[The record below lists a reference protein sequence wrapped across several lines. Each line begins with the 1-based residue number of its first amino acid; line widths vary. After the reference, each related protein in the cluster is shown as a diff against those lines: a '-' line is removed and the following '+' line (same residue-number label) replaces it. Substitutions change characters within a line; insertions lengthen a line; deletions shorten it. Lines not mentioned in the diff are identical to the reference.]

1 MRRASLKRC
10 ISRSACPRL
19 LDVLTPLV
27 RRIRHVKGANNTNT
41 KLHKF
46 RSTVN
51 IAIFKIH
58 KVNYNSFML
67 SRVYSCAVVG
77 LEGVIV
83 EVEVDYTN
91 GLPGVTIVGLPDT
104 AVQESRERV
113 QTAVKNAG
121 LHFPRHRIVV
131 NLAPAVVRKE
141 GPAYD
146 LPIALGVVILA
157 GYLPHE
163 IIEGAMVIGE
173 LSLDGLVRHTR
184 GVLPMAA
191 AARANGFKRM
201 FVPEA
206 DAGEAALIPDLEIYP
221 VKSLAHLYD
230 HLAGRQSIE
239 PYQPSSADLPDPL
252 FTPTDFA
259 EVKGQEHVKRALE
272 IAAAGGHNCLMVGS
286 PGSGKT
292 LLARAMP
299 GILPEMSIEES
310 LDVTRIYSVA
320 DQLPPGTPLIKHRP
334 FRAPH
339 HTISHAGLVGGG
351 NIPKPGEISL
361 AHRGVLFLDEF
372 PEFGTRVLEV
382 MRQPMEDKVVTI
394 SRAKGSLTF
403 SANFQLIAAMNPCP
417 CGYFGDQQKPC
428 TCAPAVV
435 TKYQKRISGPILDRI
450 DIHIEVPR
458 VDYEKLSGDRLG
470 ETSETIR
477 KRVQAARDIQNQR
490 FSASVDVVC
499 NADMRIGEVRLFCAL
514 QPEGQSLMRAAMS
527 RLNLS
532 ARAYHRILKLSRTI
546 ADLAG
551 SEEIHSPHLAEA
563 PQYRPKIMMG

>member
-1 MRRASLKRC
+1 
-10 ISRSACPRL
+10 
-19 LDVLTPLV
+19 
-27 RRIRHVKGANNTNT
+27 
-41 KLHKF
+41 
-46 RSTVN
+46 
-51 IAIFKIH
+51 
-58 KVNYNSFML
+58 ML
-67 SRVYSCAVVG
+67 ARVYSCAVVG

-91 GLPGVTIVGLPDT
+91 GLPAVIIVGLPDA

-131 NLAPAVVRKE
+131 NLSPAAIRKE

-157 GYLPHE
+157 GFLPQE
-163 IIEGAMVIGE
+163 AIEGAMVVGE
-173 LSLDGLVRHTR
+173 LSLDGVVRHTR

-201 FVPEA
+201 FVPEV
-206 DAGEAALIPDLEIYP
+206 DAGEAALIPDLEVYP

-230 HLAGRQSIE
+230 HLAGRRLIE
-239 PYQPSSADLPDPL
+239 PYQPSVADSPDPL

-259 EVKGQEHVKRALE
+259 EIKGQEHVKRALE
-272 IAAAGGHNCLMVGS
+272 VAAAGGHNCLLVGS
-286 PGSGKT
+286 PGAGKT

-320 DQLPPGTPLIKHRP
+320 DQLPTGTPLIKQRP

-372 PEFGTRVLEV
+372 PEFGPRVLEV
-382 MRQPMEDKVVTI
+382 MRQPMEDKIVTI

-403 SANFQLIAAMNPCP
+403 SANFQLIAAMNPCQ
-417 CGYFGDQQKPC
+417 CGFFGDSQKPC

-477 KRVQAARDIQNQR
+477 KRVQAARDIQNKR
-490 FSASVDVVC
+490 FANGEAKDIVC
-499 NADMRIGEVRLFCAL
+499 NADMRIGEVRQFCSL

-527 RLNLS
+527 QLNLS
-532 ARAYHRILKLSRTI
+532 ARAYHRILKLARTI

-551 SEEIHSPHLAEA
+551 SEGIQSAHLAEA
-563 PQYRPKIMMG
+563 LQYRPKLMLG

>member
-1 MRRASLKRC
+1 
-10 ISRSACPRL
+10 
-19 LDVLTPLV
+19 
-27 RRIRHVKGANNTNT
+27 
-41 KLHKF
+41 
-46 RSTVN
+46 
-51 IAIFKIH
+51 
-58 KVNYNSFML
+58 
-67 SRVYSCAVVG
+67 VG

-91 GLPGVTIVGLPDT
+91 GLPGVTIVGLPDA

-146 LPIALGVVILA
+146 LPIALGVIILA
-157 GYLPHE
+157 DYLPHDVVDQTL
-163 IIEGAMVIGE
+163 VIGE
-173 LSLDGLVRHTR
+173 LSLDGSVRHTR
-184 GVLPMAA
+184 GILPMAA
-191 AARANGFKRM
+191 TARANGYKRM
-201 FVPEA
+201 FVPEV
-206 DAGEAALIPDLEIYP
+206 DAPEAALIPDLEIYP
-221 VKSLAHLYD
+221 VKSLADLYD
-230 HLAGRQSIE
+230 HLSGRRLIQQ
-239 PYQPSSADLPDPL
+239 YQPTDNILEPL
-252 FTPTDFA
+252 FIPTDFS
-259 EVKGQEHVKRALE
+259 EIKGQEHVKRALE
-272 IAAAGGHNCLMVGS
+272 VAAAGGHNVLMVGS
-286 PGSGKT
+286 PGAGKT
-292 LLARAMP
+292 LLARALP
-299 GILPEMSIEES
+299 SILPEMSIEES

-320 DQLPPGTPLIKHRP
+320 DQLPAGTPLLRHRP

-403 SANFQLIAAMNPCP
+403 SANFQLLAAMNPCP
-417 CGYFGDQQKPC
+417 CGFFSDPQKPC

-435 TKYQKRISGPILDRI
+435 TRYQKRISGPLLDRI

-458 VDYEKLSGDRLG
+458 VDYEKLSSNRVS
-470 ETSETIR
+470 ETSESIR
-477 KRVQAARDIQNQR
+477 QRVQAARDIQNKR
-490 FSASVDVVC
+490 FSNGKAKDIVC
-499 NADMRIGEVRLFCAL
+499 NADMRVGEVRQFCQL
-514 QPEGQSLMRAAMS
+514 QAEGQSLMRAAMS
-527 RLNLS
+527 QLNLS

-551 SEEIHSPHLAEA
+551 SEEIQSVHLAEA
-563 PQYRPKIMMG
+563 LQYRPKLMMG